1 MKSSIHRIGRVLLV
15 APILVLAAC
24 ATEPPANTVAKL
36 ATARESIKQAESAG
50 ATQLAP
56 VEMLSARD
64 KLSRAE
70 VASRDKHYAEASS
83 LTDEA
88 TADANLAERK
98 SRTLKSQRAQQ
109 DLQQSNSVLVDELSR
124 KPQ

>member
-1 MKSSIHRIGRVLLV
+1 MKSSIARIGRALFIV
-15 APILVLAAC
+15 PILVLAAC
-24 ATEPPANTVAKL
+24 ATEPPANTVARL
-36 ATARESIKQAESAG
+36 ATARESIRQADSAG

-56 VEMLSARD
+56 VEMQSARD
-64 KLSRAE
+64 KLTRAE
-70 VASRDKHYAEASS
+70 FASRDRHYEEVAR

-98 SRTLKSQRAQQ
+98 SRTLRSQRAQQ
-109 DLQQSNSVLVDELSR
+109 DLQQSNAVLVDELSR